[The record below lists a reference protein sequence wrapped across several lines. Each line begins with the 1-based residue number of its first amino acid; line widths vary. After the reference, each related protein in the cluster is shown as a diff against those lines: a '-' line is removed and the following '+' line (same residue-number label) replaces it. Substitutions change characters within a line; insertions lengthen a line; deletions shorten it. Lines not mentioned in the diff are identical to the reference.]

1 MGGRGTSSKRRVSRA
16 KTSSGNLKYKGKIE
30 TTDYKGFAKRYLS
43 KYEEAT
49 GKSDTV
55 AYKVGHAY
63 YDLNST
69 VRKLNTSN
77 AKLHGVKPIKDPAFT
92 TSVLSWLKDGEDLD
106 YYAEKTGNSVANL
119 REIRNRKVRLANKK
133 AMTMPQF
140 KELQIKELEK
150 AYRSTKNGMFSRPSD
165 VKRIAAQIEIAK
177 KSPTG
182 DVFSRN
188 EKANLAR
195 FEKNGGRYDRWE

>member
-1 MGGRGTSSKRRVSRA
+1 MGGRGTSSKRRVARA
-16 KTSSGNLKYKGKIE
+16 KTSNGNLKYKGKIE

-55 AYKVGHAY
+55 GYKVGHAY

-92 TSVLSWLKDGEDLD
+92 TSVLSWLKDSDLKD
-106 YYAEKTGNSVANL
+106 YAEKIGGSEANL

-150 AYRSTKNGMFSRPSD
+150 SYRSTKNAMFSSPSD
-165 VKRIAAQIEIAK
+165 VKKVATQIEIAK

-182 DVFSRN
+182 D
-188 EKANLAR
+188 
-195 FEKNGGRYDRWE
+195 

>member
-16 KTSSGNLKYKGKIE
+16 KTGNGNLKYKGKIE

-49 GKSDTV
+49 GHDDNV
-55 AYKVGHAY
+55 AYRIGHAY

-77 AKLHGVKPIKDPAFT
+77 AKLHGVKPIKDPYFT
-92 TSVLSWLKDGEDLD
+92 TSVLSWLKDSGLKD
-106 YYAEKTGNSVANL
+106 YAEKTGGSEANL

-165 VKRIAAQIEIAK
+165 VKRVATQIEIAK

>member
-16 KTSSGNLKYKGKIE
+16 KTSNGNLKYKGKIE
-30 TTDYKGFAKRYLS
+30 ATNFTGFARRYLS
-43 KYEEAT
+43 EYEKAQ
-49 GKSDTV
+49 GLRDTV
-55 AYKVGHAY
+55 GYKVGHAY

-69 VRKLNTSN
+69 VRKLNRSN
-77 AKLHGVKPIKDPAFT
+77 AKLHGIKPTKDREFSTYA
-92 TSVLSWLKDGEDLD
+92 VSWLKDSGLKD
-106 YYAEKTGNSVANL
+106 YAEKTGDSEANL

>member
-16 KTSSGNLKYKGKIE
+16 KTSNGNLKYKGKIE
-30 TTDYKGFAKRYLS
+30 ATNYTGFAKRYLS

-55 AYKVGHAY
+55 GYKIGHAY

-77 AKLHGVKPIKDPAFT
+77 AKLHGVKPIKDPYFT
-92 TSVLSWLKDGEDLD
+92 TSVLSWLKDSDLKD
-106 YYAEKTGNSVANL
+106 YAEKTGGSEANL

-150 AYRSTKNGMFSRPSD
+150 AYRSTKNAMFSRPSD
-165 VKRIAAQIEIAK
+165 AKKIAAQIEIAK

>member
-16 KTSSGNLKYKGKIE
+16 KTSNGDLKYKGKIE

-43 KYEEAT
+43 KYERLT
-49 GKSDTV
+49 GHDDNV
-55 AYKVGHAY
+55 IYKIGHAY

-69 VRKLNTSN
+69 VRKLNRSN
-77 AKLHGVKPIKDPAFT
+77 AKLHGVKPTRDPDFT
-92 TSVLSWLKDGEDLD
+92 ASVLTWLKDSDLKYHAKVIGES
-106 YYAEKTGNSVANL
+106 EANL
-119 REIRNRKVRLANKK
+119 REIRNRKIRLANKK

-150 AYRSTKNGMFSRPSD
+150 AYRSTKNAMFSRPSD
-165 VKRIAAQIEIAK
+165 AKRIAVQIEMAK

>member
-16 KTSSGNLKYKGKIE
+16 KTSNGNLKYKGKIE

-55 AYKVGHAY
+55 GYKVGYANY
-63 YDLNST
+63 NLKST
-69 VRKLNTSN
+69 ARKLNRSN
-77 AKLHGVKPIKDPAFT
+77 AKLHGVKPTKDPDFT
-92 TSVLSWLKDGEDLD
+92 TSVLSWLKDSDLKD
-106 YYAEKTGNSVANL
+106 YAQKTGDSEANL

-165 VKRIAAQIEIAK
+165 VKRVATQIEIAK

-182 DVFSRN
+182 DYSPRN

>member
-16 KTSSGNLKYKGKIE
+16 KTSNVGLRYKGKVE
-30 TTDYKGFAKRYLS
+30 ATNYTGFARRYLS

-63 YDLNST
+63 YKLNSA
-69 VRKLNTSN
+69 VRKLNRDN
-77 AKLHGVKPIKDPAFT
+77 AKLHGIKPTKDREFSTYA
-92 TSVLSWLKDGEDLD
+92 LSWLKDSGLKD
-106 YYAEKTGNSVANL
+106 YAEKTGDSEANL

-140 KELQIKELEK
+140 KDLQIKELEK
-150 AYRSTKNGMFSRPSD
+150 AYRSTKNAMFSRPSD
-165 VKRIAAQIEIAK
+165 AKRIAVQIEMAK

>member
-16 KTSSGNLKYKGKIE
+16 KTSNGNLRYKGKIGA
-30 TTDYKGFAKRYLS
+30 TNFTGFARRYLS
-43 KYEEAT
+43 KYEKAQ
-49 GKSDTV
+49 GLRDTV
-55 AYKVGHAY
+55 GYKVGHAY
-63 YDLNST
+63 YNLNSA
-69 VRKLNTSN
+69 VRKLNRSN
-77 AKLHGVKPIKDPAFT
+77 AKLHGIKPTKDREFSTYA
-92 TSVLSWLKDGEDLD
+92 VSWLKDSDLKD
-106 YYAEKTGNSVANL
+106 YAKKTGDSEANL

-140 KELQIKELEK
+140 KELQIKELEN
-150 AYRSTKNGMFSRPSD
+150 AYRSTKNAMFSRPSD
-165 VKRIAAQIEIAK
+165 VKRVATQIEIAK

-182 DVFSRN
+182 DYSPRN

>member
-1 MGGRGTSSKRRVSRA
+1 MGGRGTSSRVRTSRA
-16 KTSSGNLKYKGKIE
+16 KTSNGNLKYKGKIE
-30 TTDYKGFAKRYLS
+30 ATNYTGFARRYLS

-49 GKSDTV
+49 GKSETV
-55 AYKVGHAY
+55 GYKVGHAY
-63 YDLNST
+63 YKLNST
-69 VRKLNTSN
+69 VRKLNRSN
-77 AKLHGVKPIKDPAFT
+77 AKLHGIKPTKDREFSTYA
-92 TSVLSWLKDGEDLD
+92 LSWLKDSDIKD
-106 YYAEKTGNSVANL
+106 YAKKTGDSEANL

-150 AYRSTKNGMFSRPSD
+150 AYRSTKNAMYSRPSD
-165 VKRIAAQIEIAK
+165 VKRVATQIEIAK

-182 DVFSRN
+182 DYFPRN

>member
-30 TTDYKGFAKRYLS
+30 TTDYKGFAHRYLS

-49 GKSDTV
+49 GKRDDV
-55 AYKVGHAY
+55 VYKIGHAY
-63 YDLNST
+63 YDLKSA
-69 VRKLNTSN
+69 VRKLNRSN
-77 AKLHGVKPIKDPAFT
+77 AKLHGIKPTKDREFSKYA
-92 TSVLSWLKDGEDLD
+92 VSWLKDSGLKD
-106 YYAEKTGNSVANL
+106 YAEKTGDSEANL

-150 AYRSTKNGMFSRPSD
+150 AYKSTRNSMYSRPSD
-165 VKRIAAQIEIAK
+165 LKKIAAQIETAK

>member
-1 MGGRGTSSKRRVSRA
+1 MGGRGSSSRARTARA
-16 KTSSGNLKYKGKIE
+16 KTSNGGLRYKGKVE
-30 TTDYKGFAKRYLS
+30 TTDYKGFAYRYTS

-49 GKSDTV
+49 GHKDT
-55 AYKVGHAY
+55 ALYKVGHAY
-63 YDLNST
+63 YDLKST
-69 VRKLNTSN
+69 VRKLNRSN
-77 AKLHGVKPIKDPAFT
+77 AKLHGIKPTKDREFSTYA
-92 TSVLSWLKDGEDLD
+92 LSWLKDSGLKD
-106 YYAEKTGNSVANL
+106 YAEKTGDSEANL

-150 AYRSTKNGMFSRPSD
+150 AYNSTRNSMFSRPSD
-165 VKRIAAQIEIAK
+165 AKRIAVQIEMAK

>member
-16 KTSSGNLKYKGKIE
+16 KTSNGNLKYKGKIE
-30 TTDYKGFAKRYLS
+30 ATDYKGFAHRYLS

-49 GKSDTV
+49 GKRDDV
-55 AYKVGHAY
+55 VYKIGHAY
-63 YDLNST
+63 YNLKSAT
-69 VRKLNTSN
+69 RKLNRSN
-77 AKLHGVKPIKDPAFT
+77 AKLHGIKPTKDREFSKYA
-92 TSVLSWLKDGEDLD
+92 VSWLKDSGLKD
-106 YYAEKTGNSVANL
+106 YAEKTGDSEANL

-150 AYRSTKNGMFSRPSD
+150 AYKSTRNSMYSRPSD
-165 VKRIAAQIEIAK
+165 LKKIAAQIETAK

>member
-1 MGGRGTSSKRRVSRA
+1 MGGRGTSSRGRASRA
-16 KTSSGNLKYKGKIE
+16 KTSNVGLRYKGKVE
-30 TTDYKGFAKRYLS
+30 ATNYTGFARRYLS
-43 KYEEAT
+43 KYEEAQ

-55 AYKVGHAY
+55 GYKIGHAY

-69 VRKLNTSN
+69 VRKLNRSN
-77 AKLHGVKPIKDPAFT
+77 AKLHGVKPTKDPDFT
-92 TSVLSWLKDGEDLD
+92 TSVLSWLKDSDLK
-106 YYAEKTGNSVANL
+106 YYAEKTGGSEANL

-133 AMTMPQF
+133 ALTMPQF
-140 KELQIKELEK
+140 KELQINELEK
-150 AYRSTKNGMFSRPSD
+150 AYRSTKNAMYSSPAD
-165 VKRIAAQIEIAK
+165 VKRVATQIEIAK

-182 DVFSRN
+182 DYSPRN

>member
-16 KTSSGNLKYKGKIE
+16 KTSNGNLKYKGKIE
-30 TTDYKGFAKRYLS
+30 ATDYKGFAHRYIS

-49 GKSDTV
+49 GHDDNV
-55 AYKVGHAY
+55 VYRVGHAY
-63 YDLNST
+63 YDLKSA
-69 VRKLNTSN
+69 VRKLNRSN
-77 AKLHGVKPIKDPAFT
+77 AKLHGIKPTKDREFSKYA
-92 TSVLSWLKDGEDLD
+92 VSWLKDSGLKD
-106 YYAEKTGNSVANL
+106 YAEKTGDSEANL

-150 AYRSTKNGMFSRPSD
+150 AYKSTRNSMYSRPSD
-165 VKRIAAQIEIAK
+165 LKKIAAQIETAK

>member
-1 MGGRGTSSKRRVSRA
+1 MGGRGTSSRGRASRA
-16 KTSSGNLKYKGKIE
+16 KTSNVGLRYKGKVG
-30 TTDYKGFAKRYLS
+30 TTDYKGWTHRYIS
-43 KYEEAT
+43 EYENAT
-49 GKSDTV
+49 GHNDAV
-55 AYKVGHAY
+55 VYRIGHAY
-63 YDLNST
+63 YNLKSA
-69 VRKLNTSN
+69 VRKLNRSN
-77 AKLHGVKPIKDPAFT
+77 AKLHGIKPTKDPTFSRFALSFDESKIKD
-92 TSVLSWLKDGEDLD
+92 
-106 YYAEKTGNSVANL
+106 YAQKTGDSEANL

-150 AYRSTKNGMFSRPSD
+150 AYNSTRNSMFSRPSD
-165 VKRIAAQIEIAK
+165 AKKIAAQIEIAK

>member
-1 MGGRGTSSKRRVSRA
+1 MSRA
-16 KTSSGNLKYKGKIE
+16 KTSNGNLRYKGKIE
-30 TTDYKGFAKRYLS
+30 TTDYKGFAYRYTS

-49 GKSDTV
+49 GHKDT
-55 AYKVGHAY
+55 ALYKVGHAY
-63 YDLNST
+63 YDLKST
-69 VRKLNTSN
+69 VSKLNRSN
-77 AKLHGVKPIKDPAFT
+77 AKLHGVKPIKDPDFT
-92 TSVLSWLKDGEDLD
+92 TSVLSWLKDSDLK
-106 YYAEKTGNSVANL
+106 YYAEKTGDSEANL

-150 AYRSTKNGMFSRPSD
+150 AYKSTRNSMYSRPSD
-165 VKRIAAQIEIAK
+165 LKKIAAQIETAK

-182 DVFSRN
+182 DVFPRN
-188 EKANLAR
+188 EKVNLAR

>member
-1 MGGRGTSSKRRVSRA
+1 MGGRGSSSRGRTSRA
-16 KTSSGNLKYKGKIE
+16 KTSNGGLRYKGKVE
-30 TTDYKGFAKRYLS
+30 TTDYKGFAYRYTS

-49 GKSDTV
+49 GHKDT
-55 AYKVGHAY
+55 ALYKVGHAY
-63 YDLNST
+63 YDLKST
-69 VRKLNTSN
+69 VRKLNRSN
-77 AKLHGVKPIKDPAFT
+77 AKLHGIKPTKDREFSRYA
-92 TSVLSWLKDGEDLD
+92 LSWLKDSGLKD
-106 YYAEKTGNSVANL
+106 YAEKTGDSEANL

-150 AYRSTKNGMFSRPSD
+150 AYNSTRNSMFSRPSD
-165 VKRIAAQIEIAK
+165 AKKIAAQIEIAK

-188 EKANLAR
+188 EKANLER

>member
-1 MGGRGTSSKRRVSRA
+1 M
-16 KTSSGNLKYKGKIE
+16 E
-30 TTDYKGFAKRYLS
+30 TTDYKGFAHRYLS

-49 GKSDTV
+49 GHDDNV
-55 AYKVGHAY
+55 IYKIGHAY
-63 YDLNST
+63 YNLKSAT
-69 VRKLNTSN
+69 RKLNRSN
-77 AKLHGVKPIKDPAFT
+77 AKLHGIKPTKDREFSKYA
-92 TSVLSWLKDGEDLD
+92 VSWLKDSDIKDYAKKMGES
-106 YYAEKTGNSVANL
+106 EANL
-119 REIRNRKVRLANKK
+119 REIRNRKVRLANEK

-150 AYRSTKNGMFSRPSD
+150 AYKSTRNSMFSRPSD
-165 VKRIAAQIEIAK
+165 AKKIAAQIEIAK

>member
-16 KTSSGNLKYKGKIE
+16 KTSNGGLRYKGKVE
-30 TTDYKGFAKRYLS
+30 ATNYTGFAHRYLS

-63 YDLNST
+63 YKLNSA
-69 VRKLNTSN
+69 VRKLNRDN
-77 AKLHGVKPIKDPAFT
+77 AKLHGIKPTKDREFSTYA
-92 TSVLSWLKDGEDLD
+92 LSWLKDSGLKD
-106 YYAEKTGNSVANL
+106 YAEKTGDSEANL

-150 AYRSTKNGMFSRPSD
+150 AYKSTRNSMYSRPSD
-165 VKRIAAQIEIAK
+165 LKKIAAQIETAK

>member
-1 MGGRGTSSKRRVSRA
+1 MSRA
-16 KTSSGNLKYKGKIE
+16 KTSNGNLKYKGKIE
-30 TTDYKGFAKRYLS
+30 VTDYKGFAHRYLS

-49 GKSDTV
+49 GKRDDV
-55 AYKVGHAY
+55 VYKIGHAY
-63 YDLNST
+63 YNLKSAT
-69 VRKLNTSN
+69 RKLNRSN
-77 AKLHGVKPIKDPAFT
+77 AKLHGIKPTKDREFSKYA
-92 TSVLSWLKDGEDLD
+92 VSWLKDSDIKD
-106 YYAEKTGNSVANL
+106 YAEKTGDSEANL

-150 AYRSTKNGMFSRPSD
+150 AYKSTRNSMYSRPSD
-165 VKRIAAQIEIAK
+165 LKKIAAQIETAK

>member
-1 MGGRGTSSKRRVSRA
+1 MGGRGTSSRGRASRA
-16 KTSSGNLKYKGKIE
+16 KTSNVGLRYKGKVE
-30 TTDYKGFAKRYLS
+30 TTDYKGFAYRYTS

-49 GKSDTV
+49 GHKDT
-55 AYKVGHAY
+55 ALYKVGHAY
-63 YDLNST
+63 YDLKST
-69 VRKLNTSN
+69 VRKLNRSN
-77 AKLHGVKPIKDPAFT
+77 AKLHGIKPTKDREFSRYALSFDESKIKD
-92 TSVLSWLKDGEDLD
+92 
-106 YYAEKTGNSVANL
+106 YAQKTGDSEANL

-165 VKRIAAQIEIAK
+165 VKRVATQIEIAK

-182 DVFSRN
+182 DYSPRN
-188 EKANLAR
+188 EKANLER

>member
-16 KTSSGNLKYKGKIE
+16 KTSNGNLKYKGKIE
-30 TTDYKGFAKRYLS
+30 TTDYKGFAHRYLS

-49 GKSDTV
+49 GKRDDV
-55 AYKVGHAY
+55 VYKIGHAY
-63 YDLNST
+63 YDLKSAT
-69 VRKLNTSN
+69 RKLNRSN
-77 AKLHGVKPIKDPAFT
+77 AKLHGIKPTKDREFSKYA
-92 TSVLSWLKDGEDLD
+92 VSWLKDSGLKD
-106 YYAEKTGNSVANL
+106 YAEKTGDSEANL

-150 AYRSTKNGMFSRPSD
+150 AYKSTRNSMYSRPSD
-165 VKRIAAQIEIAK
+165 LKKIAAQIETAK

>member
-16 KTSSGNLKYKGKIE
+16 KTSNGNLKYKGKIE
-30 TTDYKGFAKRYLS
+30 ATNFTGFARRYLS
-43 KYEEAT
+43 KYEKAQ
-49 GKSDTV
+49 GLRDTV
-55 AYKVGHAY
+55 GYKVGHAY
-63 YDLNST
+63 YNLKSAT
-69 VRKLNTSN
+69 RKLNRSN
-77 AKLHGVKPIKDPAFT
+77 AKLHGIKPTKDREFSTYA
-92 TSVLSWLKDGEDLD
+92 VSWLKDSDLKD
-106 YYAEKTGNSVANL
+106 YAKKTGDSEANL

-150 AYRSTKNGMFSRPSD
+150 AYKSTRNSMFSRPSD
-165 VKRIAAQIEIAK
+165 AKKIAAQIEIAK

-182 DVFSRN
+182 DYSPRN

>member
-16 KTSSGNLKYKGKIE
+16 KTSSCNLKYKGKIE
-30 TTDYKGFAKRYLS
+30 TTDYKGFAHRYLS

-49 GKSDTV
+49 GKRDDV
-55 AYKVGHAY
+55 VYKIGHAY
-63 YDLNST
+63 YNLKSAT
-69 VRKLNTSN
+69 RKLNRSN
-77 AKLHGVKPIKDPAFT
+77 AKLHGIKPTKDREFSKYA
-92 TSVLSWLKDGEDLD
+92 VSWLKDSGLKD
-106 YYAEKTGNSVANL
+106 YAEKTGDSEANL

-150 AYRSTKNGMFSRPSD
+150 AYKSTRNSMYSRPSD
-165 VKRIAAQIEIAK
+165 FKKIAAQIETAK

>member
-1 MGGRGTSSKRRVSRA
+1 MGGRGASSKRRVSRA
-16 KTSSGNLKYKGKIE
+16 KTSNVGLRYKGKVE
-30 TTDYKGFAKRYLS
+30 ATDYKGFAHRYLS

-49 GKSDTV
+49 GHDDNV
-55 AYKVGHAY
+55 AYRIGHAY

-69 VRKLNTSN
+69 VRKLNRSN
-77 AKLHGVKPIKDPAFT
+77 AKLHGIKPTKDREFSKYA
-92 TSVLSWLKDGEDLD
+92 VSWLKDSGLKD
-106 YYAEKTGNSVANL
+106 YAEKTGDSEANL

>member
-16 KTSSGNLKYKGKIE
+16 KTSNGNLKYKGKIE

-49 GKSDTV
+49 GHDDNV
-55 AYKVGHAY
+55 AYRIGHAY

-77 AKLHGVKPIKDPAFT
+77 AKLHGVKPIKDPDFT
-92 TSVLSWLKDGEDLD
+92 TSVLSWLKDSDLK
-106 YYAEKTGNSVANL
+106 YYAEKTGGSEANL

-165 VKRIAAQIEIAK
+165 VKRVATQIEIAK

-182 DVFSRN
+182 DYSPRN